1 MPSSSSSKLEPP
13 VAIAQPK
20 GAALPRLTLTE
31 LDKGH
36 LKLTIRQPTGIRS
49 YKGTCTTNGV
59 VRSGPVAIS
68 SGATQIRGDLTLQER
83 KAALVV
89 NDTSYEAEANC
100 AGLVEA
106 GLAVGALL
114 GFTAIA
120 VIATFGGSASVSI
133 KGPAFEVST
142 SIQTDG
148 AAGND
153 GKSSEKEDDKNDQQ
167 DGDEGSGIEGSAG
180 AGGDQSEG
188 GA

>member
-20 GAALPRLTLTE
+20 GAALPKLTLTE

-59 VRSGPVAIS
+59 VRSGPVTIS

-89 NDTSYEAEANC
+89 NGTSYEAEANT
-100 AGLVEA
+100 GLFEA

-114 GFTAIA
+114 AFTAIA
-120 VIATFGGSASVSI
+120 VVATFGGSTSVSI
-133 KGPAFEVST
+133 KGGDFEIKT
-142 SIQTDG
+142 TLQTDG

-153 GKSSEKEDDKNDQQ
+153 GKSSEKEDDENDQQ